1 MTNTNFDKVCKVSNI
16 ISQICQLRGLD
27 WWEKTLL
34 HQWEKTLLDKQDEDK
49 ELEFIFA
56 KASFIE
62 YLKSDRNVMSDDP
75 VTPFLIDVIMYV

>member
-62 YLKSDRNVMSDDP
+62 YLESDRNVMSDDP